1 MIILKELRA
10 EIERREAKLYA
21 ELGDEKSMA
30 NDLLDQSLALQE
42 LKSQLINNLIL
53 QIGEIK

>member
-1 MIILKELRA
+1 LKELRA